1 MQLYWKSNKSYLF
14 PESNISHES
23 GQKISIFPSF
33 HFILLLFILR
43 LFCLLQIA
51 SYFPKFAWHHYL
63 NTNQLNICKRGKRFL
78 ENTFNDL
85 IIFRTL
91 NGSNKELT
99 IDVQIKKRNKPKII
113 KTICSSYVCVTDI
126 WQQRQLVIEI

>member
-99 IDVQIKKRNKPKII
+99 IDVQIKVYLVTNLKSLRL
-113 KTICSSYVCVTDI
+113 YVAPMYV
-126 WQQRQLVIEI
+126 WQISDSKGNW